1 MYKIAIVGAGQL
13 GSRHLQGVLKI
24 NVPVEVEVVDPN
36 TQSLELAEQRAGEI
50 ALNDNIKS
58 VRYINAISGLS
69 NDIDICIIA
78 TTANVRYSILSELVG
93 SKKIKNLVLEKV
105 LFQKLSEY
113 TLTLD
118 LIEKNNIK
126 CWVNCPR
133 RMMPVYTEIR
143 SLISPGEKITYTVV
157 GGEWGLACNAIH
169 FIDHLNFLNGTTGFT
184 YDTSGIYDVVEGRRK
199 GNYEFWGSVLGRS
212 NGSELFLHSRGD
224 CGAGWKI
231 EILTNKYLWQI
242 DEVNGTL
249 TTSSSV
255 DSWKPLVSRFD
266 FLYQSQL
273 TNVVCENILLKG
285 DSGLTPYAISS
296 ELHQEMLNSFIPLFN
311 EKTGGNIDYC
321 PIT

>member
-126 CWVNCPR
+126 CWVNGPR

-143 SLISPGEKITYTVV
+143 LLISPGDRITYTVV